1 MALSHQ
7 ALKYLSTVIDIASVT
22 IGNYDKRCII
32 LTGLENAKRK
42 DGSPNISTTTK
53 PSSET
58 RTTPMLRPGD
68 LLKTHKITHIMNE
81 LMKQF
86 INQSALF
93 KLQMDL
99 NQSKVFRM
107 EAGVE
112 ELMKLNELRQVTTV
126 FMKIG
131 SLVVADSKLMLQT
144 AQEVISIVE
153 GACQKYEGSLRQ
165 FHVDD
170 KGAVILIF
178 FGLPP
183 LAHTNDATYGL
194 KAAIEI
200 KEKFEKQFDSFSI
213 GLTTGAV
220 SIGAVGNTHRTEYAL
235 VTITIILS
243 KYVDG

>member
-1 MALSHQ
+1 M
-7 ALKYLSTVIDIASVT
+7 VIDIASVT

-42 DGSPNISTTTK
+42 DGTLNNIMRLNKSEK
-53 PSSET
+53 LPPRLGDPSKQM
-58 RTTPMLRPGD
+58 RIQ
-68 LLKTHKITHIMNE
+68 HITDE
-81 LMKQF
+81 LIKQF

-99 NQSKVFRM
+99 NQSRVFRM

-126 FMKIG
+126 FIKIG
-131 SLVVADSKLMLQT
+131 SLVVPDPKLMLET
-144 AQEVISIVE
+144 AQEVVAIVE
-153 GACQKYEGSLRQ
+153 STCRKFEGSLRQ

-170 KGAVILIF
+170 KGAVVLIF

-183 LAHTNDATYGL
+183 LAHTNDATYAI
-194 KAAIEI
+194 KAAVEI
-200 KEKFEKQFDSFSI
+200 KERFEKQFDSFSI

-220 SIGAVGNTHRTEYAL
+220 SIGAVGNPQRTEFAL
-235 VTITIILS
+235 V
-243 KYVDG
+243 

>member
-1 MALSHQ
+1 LALSHT

-42 DGSPNISTTTK
+42 DGTPNNPILNRGIK
-53 PSSET
+53 HE
-58 RTTPMLRPGD
+58 RPILGGVRD
-68 LLKTHKITHIMNE
+68 VAKANKIVHITNE
-81 LMKQF
+81 LTKRF

-126 FMKIG
+126 FMKVG
-131 SLVVADSKLMLQT
+131 GLVAADPKLMLET
-144 AQEVISIVE
+144 AQEVITIVE
-153 GACQKYEGSLRQ
+153 MACRKYEGSMRQ

-200 KEKFEKQFDSFSI
+200 KEKFEKQVEVFSI

-220 SIGAVGNTHRTEYAL
+220 SIGAVGNGIRTEYAL
-235 VTITIILS
+235 VIFDYNLI
-243 KYVDG
+243 